1 MRCFACGTMIQGVY
15 QSAAAADGLQ
25 AWNDAIARNIAS
37 SSTPGFKGTNVSFE
51 GVLAGSLAS
60 GTLGS
65 APLAQSRMAP
75 EAHAVVSFAPGEMR
89 HSGDPHEFAIEGEG
103 FFRLQRPD
111 GGFVYTRDGQ
121 FRVSGDGR
129 LMSKQGYEV
138 TSDAGPIQLL
148 IDGGPLTIDPEGRL
162 RQGDQDIGLLSVFTF
177 QAQEALQP
185 TNGGFMVDPGRPQEP
200 VLAEE
205 SRVRQGFLEMGNV
218 SGIREMTN
226 LILVSNAL
234 QANQKVIQNF
244 DSLTERAVQV
254 LGSASN

>member
-1 MRCFACGTMIQGVY
+1 MIQGIY

-37 SSTPGFKGTNVSFE
+37 SSTPGFKGTHVSFE
-51 GVLAGSLAS
+51 GVLAGSLVP
-60 GTLGS
+60 GGQTS
-65 APLAQSRMAP
+65 ALSEQSRLAP
-75 EAHAVVSFAPGEMR
+75 EARPVISFAPGEMR

-103 FFRLQRPD
+103 FFRLQQPD

-129 LMSKQGYEV
+129 LVSKQGYEV

-162 RQGDQDIGLLSVFTF
+162 RQGDQDAGLLSVFTF
-177 QAQEALQP
+177 QSQETLLP
-185 TNGGFMVDPGRPQEP
+185 TNGGFMIDPAKLQEP
-200 VLAEE
+200 ALAEE

-234 QANQKVIQNF
+234 QANHKVIQNF

-254 LGSASN
+254 LGSTSS

>member
-1 MRCFACGTMIQGVY
+1 MIQGLY

-51 GVLAGSLAS
+51 GVFAGSLAR
-60 GTLGS
+60 GTQAGS
-65 APLAQSRMAP
+65 PLAQVRLSP
-75 EAHAVVSFAPGEMR
+75 QAHAGISFAPGEMR
-89 HSGDPHEFAIEGEG
+89 RSGDPHEFAIEGEG
-103 FFRLQRPD
+103 FFRLQRAD

-121 FRVSGDGR
+121 FRIAGDGR
-129 LMSKQGYEV
+129 LISKQGYEV

-148 IDGGPLTIDPEGRL
+148 SDGGPLTVDPEGRL
-162 RQGDQDIGLLSVFTF
+162 RQGDQDVGLLSVFTF
-177 QAQEALQP
+177 QRQDMLQQ
-185 TNGGFMVDPGRPQEP
+185 TNGGFAVDPDSPQEP
-200 VLAEE
+200 LPAEA

-226 LILVSNAL
+226 LIVVNNAM

-254 LGSASN
+254 LGNTAS